1 MVQKKIVFDEE
12 TKRTLG
18 GEYGIMIFMKGE
30 DCVDEKEADH
40 GILNIYD
47 KNGENVKRIY
57 ADFN

>member
-40 GILNIYD
+40 G
-47 KNGENVKRIY
+47 Y